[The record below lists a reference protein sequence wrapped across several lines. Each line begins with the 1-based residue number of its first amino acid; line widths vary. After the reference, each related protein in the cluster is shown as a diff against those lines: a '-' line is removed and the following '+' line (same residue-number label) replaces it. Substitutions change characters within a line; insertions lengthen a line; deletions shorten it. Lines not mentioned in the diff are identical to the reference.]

1 MPVVRLKDNEPF
13 ESGMRRFKR
22 TIEKIGKLFFPYMGG
37 LMICVCKKI
46 VYAKSSKKQKKIPI
60 KNFVPT

>member
-1 MPVVRLKDNEPF
+1 
-13 ESGMRRFKR
+13 
-22 TIEKIGKLFFPYMGG
+22 MGG